1 MTENVK
7 NSYGPGGK
15 NLFHGEPAGRDKD
28 GTKAVEKSL
37 LETAQPFHGNEGQNF
52 IDCLLW
58 YGRTEYAIIGVERE
72 R

>member
-52 IDCLLW
+52 IDCLL
-58 YGRTEYAIIGVERE
+58 
-72 R
+72 